1 MAHPRSSSISAV
13 VLAVALAAAATP
25 AHADPA
31 PADAVSYAAAIVSDA
46 ALDTMRGGFELPNG
60 MDISIG
66 IEVDTL
72 VNGSTV
78 LRTLLTGSDGSTLQV
93 FAGGPTV
100 VSTDPGNAG
109 KGLTVHVGSTAATDG
124 SASNGQLVQLTPNGA
139 SVVTESGTIHL
150 VQSNGQSTVLLDG
163 NGLALQHMIG
173 ALTGAIVANQGSD
186 RTIDTN
192 VTVNLNIQN
201 SAIPIGSMLMR
212 LDNVLAG
219 AGARGTM

>member
-1 MAHPRSSSISAV
+1 MAHPRSSSISVAL
-13 VLAVALAAAATP
+13 VLAVALAAAP
-25 AHADPA
+25 ARADP
-31 PADAVSYAAAIVSDA
+31 VSYAATIVPDA

-66 IEVDTL
+66 IQVDTM

-93 FAGGPTV
+93 FAGGPNV
-100 VSTDPGNAG
+100 VTADSGNAG
-109 KGLTVHVGSTAATDG
+109 KGLSVHVGSTQLADG
-124 SASNGQLVQLTPNGA
+124 SASNGQLVQLVPNGA
-139 SVVTESGTIHL
+139 SVVTDSGTVHL

-163 NGLALQHMIG
+163 NGLSLQHMIG

-192 VTVNLNIQN
+192 VTVNLNVQN
-201 SAIPIGSMLMR
+201 SAIPIGSVLMR
-212 LDNVLAG
+212 LDNVLLG
-219 AGARGTM
+219 AGARGIM

>member
-1 MAHPRSSSISAV
+1 MAYPRPSSIP
-13 VLAVALAAAATP
+13 VLLAFAALAFA
-25 AHADPA
+25 A
-31 PADAVSYAAAIVSDA
+31 PARAEPAAYKAAIVSDA

-66 IEVDTL
+66 IQIDTL

-93 FAGGPTV
+93 FAGGPTT
-100 VSTDPGNAG
+100 SSDTGNAG
-109 KGLTVHVGSTAATDG
+109 KGLSVHVGSTVLADG
-124 SASNGQLVQLTPNGA
+124 SVSNGQLVQLTPNGA
-139 SVVTESGTIHL
+139 SVVTESGTVHL

-163 NGLALQHMIG
+163 NNLALQHMIG

-201 SAIPIGSMLMR
+201 SAIPIGNMLMHI
-212 LDNVLAG
+212 DNVLLG

>member
-1 MAHPRSSSISAV
+1 MAHPRSSSIPV
-13 VLAVALAAAATP
+13 FVMAVALAAAAAP
-25 AHADPA
+25 AHADPVSA
-31 PADAVSYAAAIVSDA
+31 VPASYAAAIASDA
-46 ALDTMRGGFELPNG
+46 ALDSMRGGFELPNG

-66 IEVDTL
+66 IQVDTL
-72 VNGSTV
+72 VNGSIV

-93 FAGGPTV
+93 FAGGPTT
-100 VSTDPGNAG
+100 SADTNNAG
-109 KGLTVHVGSTAATDG
+109 KGLSVHVGSAVMTDG

-139 SVVTESGTIHL
+139 SVVTDSGTVHL

-163 NGLALQHMIG
+163 NGLSLQHMIG

-192 VTVNLNIQN
+192 VTVNLNVQN

-212 LDNVLAG
+212 LDNVLLG
-219 AGARGTM
+219 AGGRGTM

>member
-1 MAHPRSSSISAV
+1 MAHPRSSSIPVAV
-13 VLAVALAAAATP
+13 LAAAAL
-25 AHADPA
+25 ASAAA
-31 PADAVSYAAAIVSDA
+31 PARAEPAAYAAAIVSDA
-46 ALDTMRGGFELPNG
+46 TLDTMRGGFELPNG

-66 IEVDTL
+66 IQIDTL

-93 FAGGPTV
+93 FAGGPTATV
-100 VSTDPGNAG
+100 NTSNASQ
-109 KGLTVHVGSTAATDG
+109 GLSVHIGSTPSADG

-139 SVVTESGTIHL
+139 SVVTDAGTVHL
-150 VQSNGQSTVLLDG
+150 VQSNGQSTVVLDG
-163 NGLALQHMIG
+163 GGLALQHMIG

-192 VTVNLNIQN
+192 VTVNLNVQN
-201 SAIPIGSMLMR
+201 SAIPVGSVLMR
-212 LDNVLAG
+212 LENVLLG